1 MMGRTS
7 RRGAIVLIAAAVVA
21 TFIGLVV
28 DARAVGAAFLAA
40 YAFALSVVLGTMA
53 LVMIAQLTTATWFAV
68 LRPRADRIIAAL
80 PALAVCGIL
89 LIGLLPLF
97 RPAGAVGQ
105 ARAVYLA
112 PAFSALRLVVYW
124 VAWLIIGES
133 LRAAGRLDDAG
144 ETERATRRY
153 RRTCS
158 AGLIVLGVTM
168 TFASF
173 DWLMSLTPEWYSTV
187 YGVYWFA
194 GGVVGALALLA
205 IQAGRASSAKTA
217 PVIDADHLQAL
228 GKLLLTFVMFWVYIG
243 FAQYIVIWS
252 GNIPREVT
260 WYVTRTHGGWGGFAL
275 VVLLAGG
282 ALPFLLLLL
291 LRVKR
296 SATLLA
302 AVGGLLLAFHYADTY
317 WVVMPGLVP
326 MTWWTIVVSAATLIL
341 VVAAAMIVASVRHRA
356 A

>member
-1 MMGRTS
+1 MT
-7 RRGAIVLIAAAVVA
+7 RRVSNWTAIVLILAAVVA
-21 TFIGLVV
+21 TFVGLIV
-28 DARAVGAAFLAA
+28 DARMVGAAFLAA
-40 YAFALSVVLGTMA
+40 YAFALSIVLGTMA
-53 LVMIAQLTTATWFAV
+53 LVMIAHLTTATWFAV
-68 LRPRADRIIAAL
+68 LRPRADRITAAL
-80 PALAVCGIL
+80 PALAVCGLL
-89 LIGLLPLF
+89 LIGLIPRF
-97 RPAGAVGQ
+97 RLAGAPGQ

-112 PAFSALRLVVYW
+112 PGFATLRLIVYW
-124 VAWLIIGES
+124 IAWLVIGES
-133 LRAAGRLDDAG
+133 LRKAGRLDDAG
-144 ETERATRRY
+144 ESERAARLY
-153 RRTCS
+153 RRTSS
-158 AGLIVLGVTM
+158 AGLIVLGFTM

-205 IQAGRASSAKTA
+205 IQAGRASSTKSP

-228 GKLLLTFVMFWVYIG
+228 GKLLVTFVMFWVYIG

-260 WYVTRTHGGWGGFAL
+260 WYVTRTHGAWGGFAM
-275 VVLLAGG
+275 VILLAGA

-302 AVGGLLLAFHYADTY
+302 LVGGLLLAFQYADTY

-326 MTWWTIVVSAATLIL
+326 ITSWTIVMSAAMLVL
-341 VVAAAMIVASVRHRA
+341 VVAVAMIVASVRHRVA
-356 A
+356 